1 MVPAVG
7 LVVDAVT
14 RIVKLPDDLANQIAA
29 GEVVERPASV
39 VKELVENSLDA
50 GARRISVTIEYGGKR
65 LLRVEDDGLGMG
77 PEDARLSLERH
88 ATSKIRRAEDLAAIA
103 TLRFRGEALPSIASV
118 SRFTLRTRARGA
130 PAGFEVHVL
139 GGAVER
145 ASAVGAPEGTAVTVE
160 DLFFSV
166 PARRKFLKSDGAES
180 AHVSKLMTQMAL
192 CHPEVGFTL
201 TSAGR
206 RLLECPPVATLA
218 DRIYQ
223 IYGDRPDLVAV
234 AREIQGVR
242 LTGLVAALADTGPTR
257 GPQHVFVNR
266 RIVKDKTIAH
276 AILDAYASASI
287 KERSPEVH
295 LFLEVPLDRLDVNV
309 HPTKAEVRFADQS
322 VIHEIVRRGVAEAL
336 GAARMPDLPGAPRW
350 PVAAGAPADQPG
362 GAGGIGTPRAGWA
375 WSGPGSSVA
384 GLVARDGDA
393 GWRPRSPFDVSGMAV
408 EVAVSAVGLERGLT
422 PLGQFRNTFIV
433 AVDDD
438 GIVIVDQHVAHERV
452 LFERILERLTASR
465 LDSQRLLV
473 PMVLDLPGAGHDT
486 LLSRGDALARFGF
499 EIEDFGGA
507 SVRVMAVPALLAFQD
522 IDRTLRALADDLEG
536 LDRGLAAEQA
546 VKQIAATMA
555 CHAAVRAHDPLT
567 PEKMTHI
574 LEELRATAYSTVCP
588 HGRPVMFRLSRR
600 DLERRFERI

>member
-1 MVPAVG
+1 MIP
-7 LVVDAVT
+7 VT

-50 GARRISVTIEYGGKR
+50 DARRINVTIEYGGKR

-88 ATSKIRRAEDLAAIA
+88 ATSKIRRVEDLAAIS
-103 TLRFRGEALPSIASV
+103 TLGFRGEALPSIASV

-130 PAGFEVHVL
+130 DGGTEIHVV
-139 GGAVER
+139 GGTVER
-145 ASAVGAPEGTAVTVE
+145 TSAAGAPEGTTITVE
-160 DLFFSV
+160 DLFFNM

-180 AHVSKLMTQMAL
+180 AHVSKLITQMAL
-192 CHPEVGFTL
+192 CHPAVGFTL

-206 RLLECPPVATLA
+206 RLLECPPAATLT

-223 IYGDRPDLVAV
+223 IYGDRPDLVPV
-234 AREIQGVR
+234 LRESHGVR

-257 GPQHVFVNR
+257 GPQHVFVNH

-276 AILDAYASASI
+276 AVIDAYASASI
-287 KERSPEVH
+287 KERSPEIH
-295 LFLEVPLDRLDVNV
+295 LFLDVPLDRIDVNV

-322 VIHEIVRRGVAEAL
+322 LIHEIVRRGVAEAL
-336 GAARMPDLPGAPRW
+336 GGARMPDLPVTTGW
-350 PVAAGAPADQPG
+350 PARDRQVPDGFVGDGSRRDDPGAAGRWAGEPWG
-362 GAGGIGTPRAGWA
+362 GGW
-375 WSGPGSSVA
+375 
-384 GLVARDGDA
+384 VARDPRGE
-393 GWRPRSPFDVSGMAV
+393 WRPRDPQGLAGMIG
-408 EVAVSAVGLERGLT
+408 EGAVSAVGLERGLT

-438 GIVIVDQHVAHERV
+438 GLVIIDQHVAHERV
-452 LFERILERLTASR
+452 LFERILERLTAAR
-465 LDSQRLLV
+465 LDSQGLLV
-473 PMVLDLPGAGHDT
+473 PMVLELPGAGHDT
-486 LLSRGDALARFGF
+486 LLARSEALARFGF
-499 EIEDFGGA
+499 ELEDFGGA
-507 SVRVMAVPALLAFQD
+507 SVRVTAVPALLAVQD

-536 LDRGLAAEQA
+536 LDRGLVAEQA

-567 PEKMTHI
+567 VEKMTHI